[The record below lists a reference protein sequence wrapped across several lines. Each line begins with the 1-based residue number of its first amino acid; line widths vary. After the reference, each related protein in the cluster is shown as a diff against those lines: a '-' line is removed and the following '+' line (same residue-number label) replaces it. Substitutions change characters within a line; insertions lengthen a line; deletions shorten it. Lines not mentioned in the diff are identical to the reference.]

1 MGPTPPPRVVDPL
14 IYAMPPS
21 KGDTMKRPLF
31 ATGTAL
37 IAAIAATFVGGA
49 PANAAGPPP
58 RYSYH
63 VYTGAT
69 QVSALGVTVQ
79 SDATAESR
87 IIGQLNAKQ
96 EAKIASAK
104 AGSVLVAGVANT
116 EATAAYNPTTGG
128 VTVRSF
134 ARTAGVSL
142 FGGVIKLKAV
152 ETTASIEADDGGAP
166 TPEMTT
172 EVLGLTIQGKAYN
185 APIDP
190 NTGITIPGLVS
201 IQLNQQDVAANEN
214 SAVIMGGGLRVTLL
228 GNRNGTSAGATVLLN
243 PVAQVLQPAN
253 NNIEPGYAL
262 QGAAYGSYVNA
273 TVGDEVQVE
282 TGKTALINM
291 PTQGTGGKTATNSTA
306 KAQLNGVLNL
316 GAIYTEQRGIRNEA
330 LSQSEESASIA
341 NVNLFGGLIT
351 AKALSVK
358 STATVT
364 QEGDTTSGD
373 SEGEMTF
380 VNLKIAGKSIP
391 IDVGPNTTINVLNL
405 GTVTINKQITAAQS
419 GAVPFHAQRTI
430 GLEIVL
436 DTKRAGLPVGAVVQV
451 AFTQALV
458 WQ

>member
-1 MGPTPPPRVVDPL
+1 MK
-14 IYAMPPS
+14 PS
-21 KGDTMKRPLF
+21 IFKV
-31 ATGTAL
+31 GTAVL
-37 IAAIAATFVGGA
+37 AATAAILAVCA

-63 VYTGAT
+63 AYTGAT

-87 IIGQLNAKQ
+87 VIGQLNSKYD
-96 EAKIASAK
+96 AKIASAK
-104 AGSVLVAGVANT
+104 VGSVLVAGAANT
-116 EATAAYNPTTGG
+116 EAEAVYNPTTGG
-128 VTVRSF
+128 VSTRTF

-152 ETTASIEADDGGAP
+152 ETVSTIEADDAGAP
-166 TPEMTT
+166 TAKMTT
-172 EVLGLTIQGKAYN
+172 ELLGLTIQGKPYN
-185 APIDP
+185 APINP
-190 NTGITIPGLVS
+190 NTGITIPGVVS
-201 IQLNQQDVAANEN
+201 ILLNQQDIATNEN

-243 PVAQVLQPAN
+243 PVAQLMQPAN

-262 QGAAYGSYVNA
+262 QGAAFGSYVNA

-282 TGKTALINM
+282 TGKSALINM
-291 PTQGTGGKTATNSTA
+291 PTQGTGGRTATNSTA
-306 KAQLNGVLNL
+306 KAQMNGVMNL
-316 GAIYTEQRGIRNEA
+316 GAIYTEQRGIRNDA

-364 QEGDTTSGD
+364 QEGDETSGD

-380 VNLKIAGKSIP
+380 VNLRVAGANIP
-391 IDVGPNTTINVLNL
+391 LNVGPNTAINVANL
-405 GTVTINKQITAAQS
+405 GTVTINKQIEAAQET
-419 GAVPFHAQRTI
+419 GNVRFHGQRTI